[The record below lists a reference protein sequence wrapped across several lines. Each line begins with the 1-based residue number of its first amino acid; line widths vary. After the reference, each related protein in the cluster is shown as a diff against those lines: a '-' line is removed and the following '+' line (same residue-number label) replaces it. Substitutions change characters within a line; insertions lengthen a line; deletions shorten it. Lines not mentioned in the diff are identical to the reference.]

1 MDLPKFFRIYLISQG
16 CSPLTVK
23 NYLSDVKNF
32 FDWLAQKTGIHYQVA
47 GKAIFGIFTKET
59 ILEYQQDLLS
69 AKTPPSTINRH
80 LSALRKLG
88 EFARNQGWLS
98 ENPAVKI
105 SNVTAGQYYFERK
118 HHLERGG
125 FWAFTSGVDKRSE
138 GSETGRLSTESSAKA
153 RRTLPE
159 LTDLLGDFRKYLE
172 KEKTSPLTI
181 KNYLSDVRH
190 FLGWLEGN

>member
-23 NYLSDVKNF
+23 NYLSDIKNF

-47 GKAIFGIFTKET
+47 GKGIFGIFSKET

-88 EFARNQGWLS
+88 EFARSQGWLS

-105 SNVTAGQYYFERK
+105 GNVTTRQYRFSGNRHLPAGASAQ
-118 HHLERGG
+118 
-125 FWAFTSGVDKRSE
+125 TE
-138 GSETGRLSTESSAKA
+138 GS
-153 RRTLPE
+153 LPAW
-159 LTDLLGDFRKYLE
+159 TDLLDDFWKYLE

-181 KNYLSDVRH
+181 KNYLSDLRH
-190 FLGWLEGN
+190 FLAWLEGN

>member
-1 MDLPKFFRIYLISQG
+1 MDLPKFFKLYLISQG
-16 CSPLTVK
+16 YSSITVK

-32 FDWLAQKTGIHYQVA
+32 FDWLAQKTDIHYQVA

-88 EFARNQGWLS
+88 QFAHSQGWLS

-105 SNVTAGQYYFERK
+105 SNVTSKVGIIEFQ
-118 HHLERGG
+118 LEDSQIN
-125 FWAFTSGVDKRSE
+125 FSK
-138 GSETGRLSTESSAKA
+138 TESQILNEF
-153 RRTLPE
+153 RR
-159 LTDLLGDFRKYLE
+159 YLE

-181 KNYLSDVRH
+181 KNYLSDLRH
-190 FLGWLEGN
+190 FLGWLERN